1 MDDRDRPRVFAA
13 LVADAD
19 GHRGTGST
27 WSSIVDDAHVI
38 FVTLQGVVA
47 VGRAGAQDN
56 EAPDGREA
64 LDRGIEALRDPVT
77 SADREAREGIEE
89 ALQRLGRGAQGE
101 ASLDRI
107 LKRLESMD
115 DSCVRELSGDV
126 QGSLLA
132 MQAQQALADGAL
144 PVPDGEVM
152 TVVSDEETA
161 GLTSATGR
169 PLKTLAEV
177 GGEVVPMATL
187 AMAGAELAWA
197 WARGG
202 DVGVAI
208 DRLWGRTARAT
219 VLSAVAHGVG
229 MATGV
234 EHAKVAIVVG
244 GHVGTAAVERAD
256 RELAGSVDH
265 VRGCRRILDGLASDV
280 GAAP

>member
-1 MDDRDRPRVFAA
+1 MGDRDRRGAFAA

-19 GHRGTGST
+19 GHRGLGST
-27 WSSIVDDAHVI
+27 WSSIVDDAHVT
-38 FVTLQGVVA
+38 FVALQGVVA
-47 VGRAGAQDN
+47 VGRGAAQDV

-77 SADREAREGIEE
+77 CSDREAREGIEE

-101 ASLDRI
+101 ASLDRM
-107 LKRLESMD
+107 LTRLASMD
-115 DSCVRELSGDV
+115 DTCVREVSGGV
-126 QGSLLA
+126 QGSLLE
-132 MQAQQALADGAL
+132 MQVHRAVPDWAL
-144 PVPDGEVM
+144 PVADGEVM
-152 TVVSDEETA
+152 AVVSHEEDA
-161 GLTSATGR
+161 GLTSAAGR
-169 PLKTLAEV
+169 RLKTLAEV
-177 GGEVVPMATL
+177 GSEVVPRATL

-202 DVGVAI
+202 DVDVAV
-208 DRLWGRTARAT
+208 DRLRGRAARAT

-229 MATGV
+229 IATGV

-265 VRGCRRILDGLASDV
+265 VRGCRRILGALASDV
-280 GAAP
+280 GEAP